1 MTISPLLPPPAL
13 LQSTSTS
20 SSSSSPSINNNP
32 TTSTPLGARRLI
44 GRSVWPDSS
53 LSTAAIIVF
62 AVWLWCSFLGR
73 FCGKKQLRGS
83 SVLIVTSADEDADD
97 EHNNEVSEALTAQ
110 LTDHYHC
117 RVVLIRP
124 PGQRKNARTASPMTL
139 QLPHLCTVYEC
150 NVRDPDELHTLQE
163 RIRKDVGYVDVV
175 IENGIPTKR
184 TAAVVDVCRF
194 IEKSSNRIRAT
205 LNVKISCIK

>member
-1 MTISPLLPPPAL
+1 M
-13 LQSTSTS
+13 
-20 SSSSSPSINNNP
+20 
-32 TTSTPLGARRLI
+32 
-44 GRSVWPDSS
+44 
-53 LSTAAIIVF
+53 
-62 AVWLWCSFLGR
+62 
-73 FCGKKQLRGS
+73 
-83 SVLIVTSADEDADD
+83 LIVTSADDDADD

-124 PGQRKNARTASPMTL
+124 PGQRKNARTASPMIL

-150 NVRDPDELHTLQE
+150 NVRDSDELHTLQE

-175 IENGIPTKR
+175 IENGIPTKTGGAQSS

-205 LNVKISCIK
+205 LNVKMS